1 MDEMKPT
8 AEEPEA
14 PAVGAGLVPAATK
27 AASAA
32 RAAEPPAEAPRPRP
46 PAASTA
52 KKPAK
57 KKPAKSPDNFEW
69 RWLKAHEPFRL
80 VFDDGK
86 AIQAKLAGIDRY
98 NLVVVTRQNKLFVP
112 KRSIKYIILK
122 ETATGP
128 EASAEQPG
136 AATGTSEVG

>member
-1 MDEMKPT
+1 MREHRPKISDLGIHGEDPPGRSRRGKNGL
-8 AEEPEA
+8 EPGG
-14 PAVGAGLVPAATK
+14 VF
-27 AASAA
+27 
-32 RAAEPPAEAPRPRP
+32 PAE
-46 PAASTA
+46 
-52 KKPAK
+52 
-57 KKPAKSPDNFEW
+57 
-69 RWLKAHEPFRL
+69 
-80 VFDDGK
+80 FDDGK